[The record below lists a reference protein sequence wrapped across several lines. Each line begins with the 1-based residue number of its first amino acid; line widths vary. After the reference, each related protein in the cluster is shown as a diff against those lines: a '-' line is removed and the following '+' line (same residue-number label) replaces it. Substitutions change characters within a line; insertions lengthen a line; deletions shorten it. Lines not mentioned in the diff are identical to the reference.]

1 LSTVRSRSRPSDPN
15 SGDGRVGGR
24 LAGAPRPPR
33 AAGIAG
39 PGQGQAGQGSPRRP
53 RRGLALRRLGR
64 AGYLPTGDRPGR
76 YLAGRRVPSQ
86 GARRA
91 RPGQA
96 PGHRPGRSDPGQ
108 HLHLSVLRPRS
119 LSVPGAV
126 TRTGLGSEQAGLRSR
141 WAPGVRRVERTR
153 PPTYLRTPVTASTLH
168 ANRKTA
174 PASGEWFTGA
184 VCLPPAGGA

>member
-15 SGDGRVGGR
+15 SGEGRVGGR

-39 PGQGQAGQGSPRRP
+39 PRQGQAGQGSPRRP

-108 HLHLSVLRPRS
+108 HLHLSVLRPRETS
-119 LSVPGAV
+119 PCPGAV
-126 TRTGLGSEQAGLRSR
+126 A
-141 WAPGVRRVERTR
+141 RTR
-153 PPTYLRTPVTASTLH
+153 PPLRARSPGRWPGPGRRRGAPDHGNTERVPDHRPMKERQRRCRCYLPT
-168 ANRKTA
+168 
-174 PASGEWFTGA
+174 GERPGR
-184 VCLPPAGGA
+184 GMG